1 MTWVEILTGQND
13 RFRSLKTR
21 IFPKWKLIDH
31 LEEVPRLV
39 WAVTGYQVVIQCIF
53 VISLQAASLKKKTT
67 SLCSYSSTQ
76 VAAAHFTAVCLSHAV
91 VDGGDTELLSDEA
104 EEAVHPSD
112 VTEWK
117 THRGD
122 LEGLHSHC
130 GGRSQPPREDAG
142 IRPWHLLG
150 PAGGRRQAVPTSR

>member
-1 MTWVEILTGQND
+1 MHLCDFPASCILQ
-13 RFRSLKTR
+13 
-21 IFPKWKLIDH
+21 
-31 LEEVPRLV
+31 
-39 WAVTGYQVVIQCIF
+39 
-53 VISLQAASLKKKTT
+53 KKT

-76 VAAAHFTAVCLSHAV
+76 VAVAHLTAVCLSHAV

-130 GGRSQPPREDAG
+130 SGRSQPPREDAG
-142 IRPWHLLG
+142 IRP
-150 PAGGRRQAVPTSR
+150 